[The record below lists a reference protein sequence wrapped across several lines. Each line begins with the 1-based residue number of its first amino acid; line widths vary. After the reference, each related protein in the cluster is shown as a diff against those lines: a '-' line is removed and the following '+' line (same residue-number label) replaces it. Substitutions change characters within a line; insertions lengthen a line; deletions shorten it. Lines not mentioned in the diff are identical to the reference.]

1 MEFVSWELLG
11 TYAGAMAMVGVITQL
26 TKNIKFISAIP
37 TQLWSYILALAVMY
51 SASYFLG
58 QLDMSN
64 AVLILFNSVLVSLGA
79 NGGYEGIV
87 RAFSNKS
94 EE

>member
-37 TQLWSYILALAVMY
+37 TQIWSYVLALIVMY
-51 SASYFLG
+51 TANFFLG
-58 QLDMSN
+58 QLTLSN
-64 AVLILFNSVLVSLGA
+64 AILILFNAGLVSLGA
-79 NGGYEGIV
+79 NGGYEGITKL
-87 RAFSNKS
+87 FNKNK
-94 EE
+94 E

>member
-11 TYAGAMAMVGVITQL
+11 TYAGAMAMVGLLTQL
-26 TKNIKFISAIP
+26 TKNVKFISAIP
-37 TQLWSYILALAVMY
+37 TQVWSYILSIVVMY
-51 SASYFLG
+51 CANYFLG
-58 QLDMSN
+58 QLNPSN
-64 AVLILFNSVLVSLGA
+64 AVLILFNAALVSLGA

-87 RAFSNKS
+87 RAFNKQS

>member
-1 MEFVSWELLG
+1 MEFVSWEILG
-11 TYAGAMAMVGVITQL
+11 TYAGAMAMVGLLTQL

-37 TQLWSYILALAVMY
+37 TQLWSYILALVVMY
-51 SASYFLG
+51 CTHYFLG
-58 QLDMSN
+58 QLTWDN
-64 AVLILFNSVLVSLGA
+64 AILTLFNAALVSLGA

-87 RAFSNKS
+87 RAFSKKS

>member
-1 MEFVSWELLG
+1 MEFVTWELLG
-11 TYAGAMAMVGVITQL
+11 NYAGTMAMVGMLTQL

-37 TQLWSYILALAVMY
+37 TQLWSYILALVVMY
-51 SASYFLG
+51 SANYFLG
-58 QLDMSN
+58 QLTPDN
-64 AVLILFNSVLVSLGA
+64 AVLILFNAALVSLGS

-87 RAFSNKS
+87 RAFTKAS

>member
-11 TYAGAMAMVGVITQL
+11 TYAGVMAMVSLITQL
-26 TKNIKFISAIP
+26 TKNVKYISAIP
-37 TQLWSYILALAVMY
+37 TQLWSYILSIVVMY
-51 SASYFLG
+51 SANYFLG
-58 QLDMSN
+58 QLDPSN
-64 AVLILFNSVLVSLGA
+64 AVLILFNAALVSLGA

-87 RAFSNKS
+87 RAFAKKS

>member
-37 TQLWSYILALAVMY
+37 TQLWSYIISLVVMF
-51 SASYFLG
+51 SANFFLG
-58 QLDMSN
+58 QLTASN
-64 AVLILFNSVLVSLGA
+64 AVLIIFNSALVSLGA
-79 NGGYEGIV
+79 NGGYEGLA
-87 RAFSNKS
+87 RMFPGNS

>member
-1 MEFVSWELLG
+1 MEFVSWEILG
-11 TYAGAMAMVGVITQL
+11 TYAGAMAMVGLLTQL

-37 TQLWSYILALAVMY
+37 TQLWSYILALVVMY
-51 SASYFLG
+51 CANYFLG
-58 QLDMSN
+58 QLDPSN
-64 AVLILFNSVLVSLGA
+64 AILILFNSALVSLGA

-87 RAFSNKS
+87 RAFAKKS

>member
-11 TYAGAMAMVGVITQL
+11 SYAGAMAMVGLLTQL

-37 TQLWSYILALAVMY
+37 TQLWSYILALVVMY
-51 SASYFLG
+51 SANYFLG
-58 QLDMSN
+58 QLNPGN
-64 AVLILFNSVLVSLGA
+64 AVLILFNSALVSLGA

-87 RAFSNKS
+87 RAFAKNS

>member
-11 TYAGAMAMVGVITQL
+11 SYAGAMAMVGLITQL

-37 TQLWSYILALAVMY
+37 TQLWSYIIALVVMY
-51 SASYFLG
+51 SANYFLG
-58 QLDMSN
+58 QLDASN
-64 AVLILFNSVLVSLGA
+64 AVLILFNSALVSLGA

-87 RAFSNKS
+87 RAFSTKGK
-94 EE
+94 E

>member
-26 TKNIKFISAIP
+26 TKEIKFISKIP
-37 TQLWSYILALAVMY
+37 TQLWSYILALVVMY
-51 SASYFLG
+51 AANLFMGSLTW
-58 QLDMSN
+58 SN
-64 AVLILFNSVLVSLGA
+64 AVLILFNSALVSLGA

-87 RAFSNKS
+87 RAFDKS
-94 EE
+94 VG